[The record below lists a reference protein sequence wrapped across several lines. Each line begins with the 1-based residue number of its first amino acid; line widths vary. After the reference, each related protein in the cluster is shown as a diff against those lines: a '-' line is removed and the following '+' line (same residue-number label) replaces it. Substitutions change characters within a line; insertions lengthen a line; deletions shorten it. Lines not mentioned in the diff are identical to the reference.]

1 MIVVSNTSPITNL
14 AAIGQLDL
22 LQQLYQTVVIS
33 EAVYREST
41 ADGGRYPGA
50 IVQTLNWVEIQQ
62 VANTPVVTALR
73 LELDEGEAE
82 TIALAQEINADLVL
96 IDERLGRAAAQRFG
110 LRVIGL
116 LGVLVE
122 AKQQGFV
129 TEIKPLIDQLI
140 NVGFHI
146 KVDLYQRV
154 LQVVGE

>member
-22 LQQLYQTVVIS
+22 LRQLYNTVIIS
-33 EAVYREST
+33 EAVHCELT

-50 IVQTLNWVEIQQ
+50 IVQTLNWIETRK
-62 VANTPVVTALR
+62 VANSAVVIALR

-82 TIALAQEINADLVL
+82 TIALAQEIAADLTL
-96 IDERLGRAAAQRFG
+96 IDERLGRAAATRFG
-110 LRVIGL
+110 LRVIGI

-122 AKQQGFV
+122 AKQQGLV
-129 TEIKPLIDQLI
+129 TEVKPLIDNLI

-146 KVDLYQRV
+146 KQDLYKRV
-154 LQVVGE
+154 LQAVGE